1 MASYVTS
8 TAGNQNIIGHYNS
21 GSKKT
26 RGRGAGRVLSEGED
40 SPAYIIQGGSDHGK
54 TELKSVVF
62 KEGSEKGESEN
73 NATKKN

>member
-1 MASYVTS
+1 M
-8 TAGNQNIIGHYNS
+8 
-21 GSKKT
+21 
-26 RGRGAGRVLSEGED
+26 REGD